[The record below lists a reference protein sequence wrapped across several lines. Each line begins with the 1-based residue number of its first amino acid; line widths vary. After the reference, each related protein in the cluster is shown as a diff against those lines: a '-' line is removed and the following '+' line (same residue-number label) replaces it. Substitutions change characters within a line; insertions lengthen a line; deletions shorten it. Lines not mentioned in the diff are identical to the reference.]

1 MVFNNELEIWG
12 CYKVVSEPRLTDLK
26 GRLKDKENHIS

>member
-12 CYKVVSEPRLTDLK
+12 CYKVVSELTLTNLK
-26 GRLKDKENHIS
+26 ARLKSN